1 MKLGFH
7 FPGDLATEKV
17 RSKCQND
24 PWGRVNFL
32 GGLRAEKIHFCKTL
46 IFGYDN
52 SDVFPLVKYA
62 SFRLPL
68 IPC

>member
-17 RSKCQND
+17 HSKCQND
-24 PWGRVNFL
+24 PWGGHNFL
-32 GGLRAEKIHFCKTL
+32 GGWGAKKIHFCKTL
-46 IFGYDN
+46 ILGYGN
-52 SDVFPLVKYA
+52 SDVFPLAKYA
-62 SFRLPL
+62 SFRLAL